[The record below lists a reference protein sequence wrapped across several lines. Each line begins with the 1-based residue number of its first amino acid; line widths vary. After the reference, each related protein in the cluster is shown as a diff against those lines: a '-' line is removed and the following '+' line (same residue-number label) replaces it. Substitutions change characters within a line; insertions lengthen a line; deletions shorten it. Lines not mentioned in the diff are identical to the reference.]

1 MIIAVDRHVGIPF
14 LEGLC
19 SDLQAQIQ
27 QRQPQKVAR
36 KKVVRRISKPRWHS
50 AASRAATVAC
60 AVAGALIALL
70 EFHPIL
76 N

>member
-19 SDLQAQIQ
+19 SDLQTQIQ
-27 QRQPQKVAR
+27 QRQPQKVASR
-36 KKVVRRISKPRWHS
+36 KTAKRASKSRWQY
-50 AASRAATVAC
+50 AASRAVTVVC
-60 AVAGALIALL
+60 AVAGALIAIL
-70 EFHPIL
+70 EFHPVL